1 MSKPL
6 HIKAHSSQGRR
17 LESSPTDAGLV
28 SIRNNNVVD
37 CDVMYNSVFCSITI
51 FSLKQIYH
59 IVGNTRTIN
68 QKALQTFQD
77 EMKKVKNDPY
87 KVVMRQT
94 KLPVSLL
101 NEVSKVFFNIILRS
115 HSVTILQL
123 NSLLA

>member
-1 MSKPL
+1 M
-6 HIKAHSSQGRR
+6 IGNRR
-17 LESSPTDAGLV
+17 YVL
-28 SIRNNNVVD
+28 
-37 CDVMYNSVFCSITI
+37 YSVFCSITI

-101 NEVSKVFFNIILRS
+101 NEVSKVYFNIMV
-115 HSVTILQL
+115 HSYSVAMLQL
-123 NSLLA
+123 NFCSNE